1 MARFWVNGVTKQLNY
16 CMKKLVLIAVWM
28 CGMLLYAQKKT
39 WTVDECMRYAVE
51 HSTKRAKQ
59 EAQNEIY
66 KLNRLEAVGG
76 LLPSLNASADG
87 NMSFGR
93 VLDKD
98 TYQYVNKSTLYN
110 EYALSSNL
118 LLFDGF
124 AQLSKTKMEKL
135 NKLKG
140 IQQLQDIKDMV
151 AYETMEIF
159 FNVQYYQG
167 TVKLAMQ
174 QLDQSSANLQ
184 QVKRMEELGMKAAPD
199 VAELQAKEA
208 EDRYLLTKQKNLLVQ
223 EIIRLKEK
231 MNFPVNEDVKTAG
244 YDTLLPTDTL
254 HENALDIYQKALS
267 YSPKALAS
275 NKSVESTQMAV
286 NVARGRFF
294 PKLSLYGGINSYF
307 SRMMNGATYTS
318 FREQLNTNESYYI
331 GLSLSV
337 PIFNGFS
344 RSSEFKRS
352 KQQLVIARTE
362 REEALRLLY
371 SDIEQA
377 IADVNGLSDEY
388 RQAGKRTESMKIAH
402 QVNQRKYTEGL
413 ISALELTTSSNRL
426 LQAQIEE
433 LYTNLKYQLKY
444 KLLNYYKGQTIYN

>member
-1 MARFWVNGVTKQLNY
+1 MKNWIIIVF
-16 CMKKLVLIAVWM
+16 CMYS
-28 CGMLLYAQKKT
+28 MLLCAQEKN

-51 HSTKRAKQ
+51 HSTKRVKQ

-66 KLNRLEAVGG
+66 KQNRLEAVGG
-76 LLPSLNASADG
+76 LLPSLNASSDG
-87 NMSFGR
+87 SMSFGR

-98 TYQYVNKSTLYN
+98 TYQYVNKGTLYN
-110 EYALSSNL
+110 EYALNSTL

-174 QLDQSSANLQ
+174 QLDQSTANLK
-184 QVKRMEELGMKAAPD
+184 QVKRMEELGMKSAPD
-199 VAELQAKEA
+199 VAELEAKEA
-208 EDRYLLTKQKNLLVQ
+208 EDNYLLTKQKNLLVQ
-223 EIIRLKEK
+223 ETIRLKDK
-231 MNFPVNEDVKTAG
+231 MNFPVNEEIKTAN
-244 YDTLLPTDTL
+244 YDILLPTDTL
-254 HENALDIYQKALS
+254 RENALDIYQKALS

-294 PKLSLYGGINSYF
+294 PKLSLYGGVNSYF
-307 SRMMNGATYTS
+307 SRMMDGTTYTP
-318 FREQLNTNESYYI
+318 FRDQLNANESYYI

-344 RSSEFKRS
+344 RSAEYKRS

-362 REEALRLLY
+362 HEEALRSLY

-377 IADVNGLSDEY
+377 VADVNGLSDEY
-388 RQAGKRTESMKIAH
+388 KQAVKRTESMKIAH
-402 QVNQRKYTEGL
+402 QVNLRKYTEGL
-413 ISALELTTSSNRL
+413 ISVLDLNISSNRL
-426 LQAQIEE
+426 QQAQVEE

-444 KLLNYYKGQTIYN
+444 KLLNYYKGQQYTTNN

>member
-174 QLDQSSANLQ
+174 QLNQSSANLQ

-231 MNFPVNEDVKTAG
+231 MNFPVNEDVKTAS

>member
-1 MARFWVNGVTKQLNY
+1 MPSL
-16 CMKKLVLIAVWM
+16 L
-28 CGMLLYAQKKT
+28 MLAQEKA
-39 WTVDECMRYAVE
+39 WSVDECMSYAIE
-51 HSTKRAKQ
+51 HSTKRVKQ

-66 KLNRLEAVGG
+66 KQNRLEAVGG
-76 LLPSLNASADG
+76 LLPSLNASSDG
-87 NMSFGR
+87 SMSFGR

-98 TYQYVNKSTLYN
+98 TYQYVNKGTLYN
-110 EYALSSNL
+110 EYALNSTL

-167 TVKLAMQ
+167 TVELAIQ
-174 QLDQSSANLQ
+174 QLDQSTANLKQ
-184 QVKRMEELGMKAAPD
+184 MKRMEELGMKSASD
-199 VAELQAKEA
+199 VAELEAKEA
-208 EDRYLLTKQKNLLVQ
+208 EDNYQLTKQKNLLVQ
-223 EIIRLKEK
+223 EIIRLKDK
-231 MNFPVNEDVKTAG
+231 INFPVNEEIKTAN
-244 YDTLLPTDTL
+244 YDIVLPTDTL
-254 HENALDIYQKALS
+254 RENALDIYQKALS

-294 PKLSLYGGINSYF
+294 PKLSLYGGVNSYF
-307 SRMMNGATYTS
+307 SRMMDGTAYTP
-318 FREQLNTNESYYI
+318 FRDQLNANESYYI

-344 RSSEFKRS
+344 RSAEYKRS

-362 REEALRLLY
+362 HEEALRSLY

-377 IADVNGLSDEY
+377 VADVNGLSDEY
-388 RQAGKRTESMKIAH
+388 QQAVKRTESMKIAH

-413 ISALELTTSSNRL
+413 ISVLDLNISSNRL
-426 LQAQIEE
+426 QQAQVEE

-444 KLLNYYKGQTIYN
+444 KLLNYYKRQAIYN

>member
-1 MARFWVNGVTKQLNY
+1 
-16 CMKKLVLIAVWM
+16 MKKLVLIVLCLW
-28 CGMLLYAQKKT
+28 GMLLYAQEKA
-39 WTVDECMRYAVE
+39 WTVDDCMRYAVE

-66 KLNRLEAVGG
+66 KQNRVEAIGG
-76 LLPSLNASADG
+76 LLPTLNASSDG
-87 NMSFGR
+87 SMSFGR

-98 TYQYVNKSTLYN
+98 TYKYVNQNTLYN
-110 EYALSSNL
+110 EYVLSSSL

-124 AQLSKTKMEKL
+124 VQMSKAKMEKL

-140 IQQLQDIKDMV
+140 IQLLQDIKDMQ

-167 TVKLAMQ
+167 TVKLATQ
-174 QLDQSSANLQ
+174 QLDESTANLQ
-184 QVKRMEELGMKAAPD
+184 QVKRMEELGMKSVPD

-231 MNFPVNEDVKTAG
+231 MNFPVNEDIKTAG
-244 YDTLLPTDTL
+244 YDPALPTDTIR
-254 HENALDIYQKALS
+254 ENALDIYRKALN

-275 NKSVESTQMAV
+275 NQSVESTKMAV
-286 NVARGRFF
+286 SIARGKFY
-294 PKLSLYGGINSYF
+294 PKLSLYGGVNSYF
-307 SRMMNGATYTS
+307 SRMMDGTVYTP
-318 FREQLNTNESYYI
+318 FKEQLNTNESYYV
-331 GLSLSV
+331 GLSLNV
-337 PIFNGFS
+337 PVFNGFS
-344 RSSEFKRS
+344 RSTELKHS
-352 KQQLVIARTE
+352 KQQLIIVRNE
-362 REEALRLLY
+362 QEETLRSLY

-377 IADVNGLSDEY
+377 VADVNGLSDEY
-388 RQAGKRTESMKIAH
+388 FHAGKRTESMKIAH
-402 QVNQRKYTEGL
+402 QVNQRKYAEGM

-444 KLLNYYKGQTIYN
+444 KLLNYYKGQPIIAVR